1 MKINYNAPTRFSR
14 RDMLKLG
21 GTALAGAACHPLPS
35 FAADIR
41 AAERKLV
48 RPSPAQ
54 IAWQDCEVG
63 VLYHFDLPVAAG
75 NYSLQDA
82 SRKTFDPNLYQP
94 KKLDTD
100 QWLTA
105 AKSAG
110 AKYAIFTATH
120 FNGFMQWQSGLYPYG
135 LKQTSWRN
143 GTGDVVGDFVA
154 SCRKVGIT
162 PGIYF
167 SVNRNAFFGVYDHY
181 VDGGKGRGTPAQE
194 KFNHLAEK
202 MTEEL
207 CSRYG
212 PLIELWFDAGTKTPE
227 EGGPDVLPIF
237 EKHQPNAVFYH
248 SAARGDHRWIG
259 IESGFANYP
268 CWATM
273 PDRGQTLRH
282 NTTEGRKLLATG
294 DPDGP
299 AWSPGMVD
307 VPLRGVGKIHSWI
320 WTPDEEHAIQPAD
333 VLVRMYHESA
343 GRNCNFIIGAVIDR
357 DGLVPKPDAKRLG
370 EFGTQIKRRYGRPLA
385 ETKGEGSVVELKLR
399 QPMNLDAFLAM
410 EDITQ
415 GERVREYRLDGLAA
429 GGEWRKLCDGQSIG
443 HKRIQEFPRL
453 KVSVVRIQFTKFIA
467 TPKLSRLAV
476 FDTSTL

>member
-1 MKINYNAPTRFSR
+1 MLTRR
-14 RDMLKLG
+14 EILKLG
-21 GTALAGAACHPLPS
+21 GTVLAGAACHPLISLANQKPAS
-35 FAADIR
+35 AQ
-41 AAERKLV
+41 KLV
-48 RPSPAQ
+48 LPTPAQ

-82 SRKTFDPNLYQP
+82 SRRTFDPQLYQP

-100 QWLTA
+100 QWLA
-105 AKSAG
+105 AAAAAG
-110 AKYAIFTATH
+110 AGYAIFTATH
-120 FNGFMQWQSGLYPYG
+120 FNGFMQWQSDVYPYG
-135 LKQTSWRN
+135 LKQTNWRN
-143 GTGDVVGDFVA
+143 GKGDVVADFMA
-154 SCRKVGIT
+154 SCRKVGIR
-162 PGIYF
+162 PGVYF

-194 KFNHLAEK
+194 GFNRIAEK

-237 EKHQPNAVFYH
+237 DKYQPGAVFYH
-248 SAARGDHRWIG
+248 SMARGDHRWIG
-259 IESGFANYP
+259 NEEGYANYP

-282 NTTEGRKLLATG
+282 NTPEGRKLLATG

-307 VPLRGVGKIHSWI
+307 VPLRGAGKIHSWI
-320 WTPDEEHAIQPAD
+320 WKPNEEHAIQPTD
-333 VLVRMYHESA
+333 VLVRMYQKSV

-357 DGLVPKPDAKRLG
+357 DGLVPESDAKRLG
-370 EFGTQIKRRYGRPLA
+370 EFGAEVKRRYGKPSGVT
-385 ETKGEGSVVELKLR
+385 EGEGATIQL
-399 QPMNLDAFLAM
+399 NLPKPTTIDTVIAM
-410 EDITQ
+410 EDIAQ
-415 GERVREYRLDGLAA
+415 GERVREYQVSGLLA
-429 GGEWRKLCDGQSIG
+429 GGEWQKLCSGQSIG
-443 HKRIQEFPRL
+443 HKRIQEFRL
-453 KVSVVRIQFTKFIA
+453 ATVAAVRIEFPKSIA
-467 TPKLSRLAV
+467 TPKLRHLSVYHTAIL
-476 FDTSTL
+476 